1 MKIKIKTIDA
11 DSACKALLSF
21 SEIYSNDVNINA
33 IDALKYLLAIPYTEI
48 DDGIIDILKNNVEKN
63 IITKEYFFKND
74 ICKYNNEEINQK
86 FIGNFKTKSSII
98 DYIKNKILVF
108 LLFKKFNNGSN
119 NFNS

>member
-11 DSACKALLSF
+11 DNACKALLSF
-21 SEIYSNDVNINA
+21 SEIYNKDIHING
-33 IDALKYLLAIPYTEI
+33 IDALKYLLAIPNIEI
-48 DDGIIDILKNNVEKN
+48 DDAVVYIFKNNVEKN

-86 FIGNFKTKSSII
+86 FIGNFKTKSSITE
-98 DYIKNKILVF
+98 YIKNKILIF

-119 NFNS
+119 NFSS